1 MLSIVLY
8 FVQEGGRVASKDTS
22 TLHTHLAV
30 SFHTSSLVWHVIPY
44 IFAHRQYLL
53 WLSISVFKYRYIR
66 IQYIYVLYVRKCI
79 YVGMYRYIGMTVVYL
94 PVILYIFAH
103 RQYLLWLSMM

>member
-79 YVGMYRYIGMTVVYL
+79 YVGMTVLYL
-94 PVILYIFAH
+94 PVILYLFVLH
-103 RQYLLWLSMM
+103 QYLLWLSMM